1 MQRRVVLVDENDDLC
16 ASLVIDVLHQ
26 GRHPRRDVFASYRN
40 PIFLFSP
47 FQLKV
52 DSVVQVFYRPF
63 LCRGQTEVEYGILF
77 PFRFQLLHLQSLE
90 ELLLSTEIGLEGA
103 GEK

>member
-1 MQRRVVLVDENDDLC
+1 MEHREQGRNEDDNLVARLG
-16 ASLVIDVLHQ
+16 IDVFHQ

-52 DSVVQVFYRPF
+52 DIVVQVFYRPF